1 MRIQL
6 STWKLGVYL
15 ICKKMKTVPLFPL
28 SFLKII
34 FHKNCITRMHIDNSM
49 ALLDSDPGILV
60 YFSGSYLNK
69 EALVIQHQGSISERQ
84 LNTVCPR

>member
-1 MRIQL
+1 
-6 STWKLGVYL
+6 
-15 ICKKMKTVPLFPL
+15 
-28 SFLKII
+28 
-34 FHKNCITRMHIDNSM
+34 MHIDNSM